1 MQRMN
6 VLVMSLFSQDFTIKF
21 NLMSKQVNDLPEFL
35 RNAYDKIIPND
46 EKVSVYLHCIMKVMI
61 YMYICNFTV
70 TLADSNHICTE

>member
-1 MQRMN
+1 MN

-21 NLMSKQVNDLPEFL
+21 NLMSKQVNDLPELL

-46 EKVSVYLHCIMKVMI
+46 EKVSVHVHCTMKVMI

-70 TLADSNHICTE
+70 TLADSNYICTE